1 MQTSVVFSQRSSDP
15 AVVGIVRKRAVT
27 RRVVTRIS
35 AILLLASMPLGA
47 AIGDEPAA
55 DDSGRT
61 TPPTVEPS
69 ISYDRDVLP
78 IFRRSCFGCHQ
89 NGKRQGDYRMT
100 EFAALLAGGESE
112 QPAIV
117 PGDPEAS
124 YLIEQIT
131 PQDGHAAMPQPPA
144 APLSAAEIAT
154 IRDWIAEGAVD
165 DSPQDAAPSYSAEHP
180 PVYQHAPV
188 ITSIDVSH
196 DGRMI
201 AAAAYHEVILSDA
214 QTGQLLARLVG
225 LSPRINSVRF
235 SPDST
240 RLAVAAGTP
249 AEAGELQVWDVATR
263 QLQLSVPLGSDT
275 LSGVCW
281 SPDGSQIA
289 LGSANIVRAL
299 DANSGQQVLFQGAHE
314 DWVLD
319 TAFTA
324 DGSHLV
330 SVARD
335 MTCKLTEVATQR
347 FIDNVTS
354 ITPGALAGGLNA
366 IVRHPSRNEIFVG
379 GADGVAKVYQV
390 FRTTARKIGDD
401 DNLIRAL
408 PAM

>member
-1 MQTSVVFSQRSSDP
+1 M
-15 AVVGIVRKRAVT
+15 GIAAAALLAVT
-27 RRVVTRIS
+27 
-35 AILLLASMPLGA
+35 PLSYA
-47 AIGDEPAA
+47 VGDEAAAGDAQKTAPPAA
-55 DDSGRT
+55 ESG
-61 TPPTVEPS
+61 

-100 EFAALLAGGESE
+100 EFASLLAGGESE

-117 PGDPEAS
+117 PGNPEAS

-131 PQDGHAAMPQPPA
+131 PQDGHAAMPQAPA
-144 APLSAAEIAT
+144 SPLSPAEIET
-154 IRDWIAEGAVD
+154 IRDWVAQGAVD
-165 DSPQDAAPSYSAEHP
+165 DSPAGRGPSYDAEHP
-180 PVYQHAPV
+180 PVYQNAPV

-196 DGRMI
+196 DGRLI

-214 QTGQLLARLVG
+214 QSGEPLARLVG

-249 AEAGELQVWDVATR
+249 AEAGELQVWDVASR

-289 LGSANIVRAL
+289 LGSTNIVRAL
-299 DANSGQQVLFQGAHE
+299 DASSGQEVLFQGAHE

-319 TAFTA
+319 TAYTA

-354 ITPGALAGGLNA
+354 ITPGALAGGLNT
-366 IVRHPSRNEIFVG
+366 IVRHPTRDEIFVG
-379 GADGVAKVYQV
+379 GADGVAKVYRV
-390 FRTTARKIGDD
+390 FRTTRARSATTTTWSG
-401 DNLIRAL
+401 RCRR
-408 PAM
+408 